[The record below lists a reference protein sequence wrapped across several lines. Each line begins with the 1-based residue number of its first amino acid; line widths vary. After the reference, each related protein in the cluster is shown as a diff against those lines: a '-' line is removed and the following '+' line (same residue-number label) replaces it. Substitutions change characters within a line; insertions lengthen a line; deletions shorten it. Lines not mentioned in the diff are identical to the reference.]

1 MSVNTASLHAPK
13 PNPIRAV
20 ANEIGYR
27 AYELKDKVQS
37 WSRVFLKKLVSL
49 KPISK
54 NFEIVA
60 VSEDGIA
67 KEYKHKPSGLKIF
80 NVNDTNSG
88 LTNIYLSIPLPETP
102 EKIPGSAHFFE
113 HMAMTNEFD
122 HLGKDIM
129 TWAQENSVECYAST
143 GHTEMK
149 FIFNL
154 PETKMKPI
162 IQFLSKLFDKQ
173 AWNYDPKVVEGEREV
188 IQSERQ
194 ECENKPTWH
203 LMAEIAK
210 FFKGARHYVN
220 KNLLGTKEDISKIN
234 TKEFEEVRAKF
245 NSGESSLHIS
255 GPNAR
260 LMDTLI
266 HDSFK
271 DIAAQKKPTEKVEV
285 DYEKEVD
292 FKTTGKV
299 FKHHDFSDSHN
310 IVFYPNKEKLAEL
323 NLDDIDKS
331 KITNILCSSLLIG
344 EDTRLPKLFNKK
356 KINAG
361 FSFMGYNHENGGTVN
376 LNTFFTDKK
385 FFAQIKKHIIEEFQ
399 KISKEGLKLEELKTI
414 KKMFEKY
421 LEELKENPSK
431 TYRSA
436 ISLAE
441 ELEVDNWKQ
450 FTGEASLKYLQN
462 ITKDETSFNAFNEKI
477 KAFTDT
483 YLVSGKHKTLETHYT
498 GDKSN
503 VGKLSSE
510 DTLQNDEQKTENHY
524 KRPIVEYE
532 GQHAL
537 ARMPWH
543 KASMLKQDD
552 KTFLVNDKE
561 SNLTRASII
570 NPSGL
575 GTYLDPEILAS
586 RDDDLIRRE
595 SYRQAK
601 LSSFAMSIFR
611 QTLGAKEE
619 LSPEKLDA
627 RFKELGTSARLSLM
641 PKTINFNISGMKK
654 NTLETLK
661 IFSEVIADPAIL
673 SDEPKARARVE
684 QKFKESMDRSI
695 KYIEESKKNRDS
707 ILMRQFRNTLYKDDP
722 ERQALEPNEQLEIL
736 KGIKLDDLRNFFRR
750 HIIFDDQMK
759 VIMNNSSQEAG
770 LTSSKLQEEVLK
782 VNDNNTRK
790 EKNPEMRALKTIDI
804 PKKQELSMNS
814 DLDKTSA
821 LFKIGNLTDDLSKL
835 SSEDR
840 KLLSMT
846 MEVLTEHGLN
856 SRLGGKL
863 REAGVYFWGANFSL
877 PDDSLGRILVPQKEF
892 SVTCECKPE
901 EVDKIRKVIL
911 DTINEFLEK
920 GISQDEIEKI
930 QNRLNLK
937 SANSLRDV
945 EGRMDF
951 FMESLLKNKTPRKM
965 LNLAN
970 RFYDVNRAKEII
982 KMVIKPDSFIE
993 AVDIPKNAANNIVN
1007 FKRKEAVV
1015 A

>member
-1 MSVNTASLHAPK
+1 MSVNTASLHTPK
-13 PNPIRAV
+13 ANPIRAV
-20 ANEIGYR
+20 TNEIGYR
-27 AYELKDKVQS
+27 AYEFKDKVQS
-37 WSRVFLKKLVSL
+37 WSRVFLKKLVSF

-88 LTNIYLSIPLPETP
+88 LTNISLSIPLPKTLER
-102 EKIPGSAHFFE
+102 IPGSAHFFE

-129 TWAQENSVECYAST
+129 TWAQENGVECNAST
-143 GHTEMK
+143 GHNEMK

-162 IQFLSKLFDKQ
+162 FKFFSKLFKRE
-173 AWNYDPKVVEGEREV
+173 AWKYDPKIVEGEREV

-194 ECENKPTWH
+194 GCENKSAWH
-203 LMAEIAK
+203 LMAEIGK

-234 TKEFEEVRAKF
+234 TEEFEEVRAKF

-271 DIAAQKKPTEKVEV
+271 DIEAQKKPTEIVE
-285 DYEKEVD
+285 EEVD
-292 FKTTGKV
+292 FKTTRKV

-361 FSFMGYNHENGGTVN
+361 FSFMGYNHENGGTVS

-385 FFAQIKKHIIEEFQ
+385 FFAQIKKHIHEEFQ

-421 LEELKENPSK
+421 LEELKENPSE

-436 ISLAE
+436 ISQAE
-441 ELEVDNWKQ
+441 ELEVVNWKQ
-450 FTGEASLKYLQN
+450 FTEKELLKYLKN
-462 ITKDETSFNAFNEKI
+462 ITKDEASFQAFNNKV
-477 KAFTDT
+477 KAFVDT

-503 VGKLSSE
+503 VGKFSTE
-510 DTLQNDEQKTENHY
+510 DTLRDNDSKTENHY

-537 ARMPWH
+537 TRMPWH
-543 KASMLKQDD
+543 KASMLKQDG

-561 SNLTRASII
+561 SNLTRATII

-575 GTYLDPEILAS
+575 ETYLDPEILVS
-586 RDDDLIRRE
+586 GDDDLIRRE
-595 SYRQAK
+595 SYRQKK
-601 LSSFAMSIFR
+601 LSSFAMSIFS

-619 LSPEKLDA
+619 LSPEALHAK
-627 RFKELGTSARLSLM
+627 FKELGTSARLSLM

-673 SDEPKARARVE
+673 SEEPKARARVE

-695 KYIEESKKNRDS
+695 KYTEESKKNRDS

-736 KGIKLDDLRNFFRR
+736 KEIKLDDIRNFFRR

-821 LFKIGNLTDDLSKL
+821 LYKIGNLTDDLSKL
-835 SSEDR
+835 SAEDR

-846 MEVLTEHGLN
+846 MEVLSEHNLN

-930 QNRLNLK
+930 QNRLNLE
-937 SANSLRDV
+937 SANSLRAV

-982 KMVIKPDSFIE
+982 KMVIKPDNFIE

-1007 FKRKEAVV
+1007 FKRREAVV
-1015 A
+1015 T